1 MELSEELSIR
11 EFFSLLRRRR
21 REFLVCWST
30 VFGITALYTFLE
42 TPTYRSEAVLR
53 VQVQDDSARNAQMGA
68 LGLVTPSTTFNIEQL
83 LTPQILE
90 ECVKRLNEGK
100 PPLSHQAMDANVQSL
115 EKRSQADF
123 QGSDRQL
130 VDVSVSSPHPKVAAD
145 ETNVLTQVMVD
156 IVGADMT
163 AKTHRTKQF
172 IEDQLKDTSGKL
184 KESEDRLRQSRE
196 KMDPESMGG
205 ALGTHLAELKNR
217 RSTLLQKYTNE
228 LPEVKQLNAEIH
240 VLEGQVKEIP
250 NQEIDV
256 TRVMRDVRLNE
267 EMFTMLRTRLEEL
280 QIVESAHVAPIS
292 IVEPASI
299 PSVPESPNK
308 RYNLTMGTLAGL
320 LLGLIIVMAR
330 HHFDTSMVTPEEIE
344 AYLQLPVL
352 AAIPH
357 IERRSVELSV
367 NDPLVRK
374 ADPMGEARSRLILNF
389 PSQSPHAEVHHL
401 LRNNLMKDVKNGE
414 SRIFL
419 FTSAVAAEGKSITA
433 ANFAVAA
440 AQSGIPTL
448 LAEVDLREP
457 MVDKLFGLPQEPGIT
472 NYFYTSPRWETS
484 IARWEQIKNGASNLK
499 EAINL
504 DGISN
509 LHILPSGK
517 RPSNPISLLSSDR
530 FPLLLQSMRQRFPLI
545 ILDGAPALL
554 FADSSIVGPHVD
566 GIILVYR
573 FGRTARE
580 ILRRTHNQ
588 LVTSNAKILG
598 IVVNDIMQGQ
608 VGSYHNYYGSYYKG
622 GYGGGTPYKS
632 PTPAVR
638 YSKP

>member
-11 EFFSLLRRRR
+11 EFFSLLRRRQ
-21 REFLVCWST
+21 REFIICWST
-30 VFGITALYTFLE
+30 VFGATALYTFME
-42 TPTYRSEAVLR
+42 TPMYRAEAVLR
-53 VQVQDDSARNAQMGA
+53 VQVQDDSVHNSQLGA
-68 LGLVTPSTTFNIEQL
+68 LGLITPSTTFNIEQL

-90 ECVKRLNEGK
+90 ECIQRINLNKPVAREVHDEQMRQFEKNSRAEFQDRDQRL
-100 PPLSHQAMDANVQSL
+100 
-115 EKRSQADF
+115 
-123 QGSDRQL
+123 
-130 VDVSVSSPHPKVAAD
+130 VSVSLVSPKSKKVAA
-145 ETNVLTQVMVD
+145 EVNVLAQVMVD

-163 AKTHRTKQF
+163 ARTQRTKQF
-172 IEDQLKDTSGKL
+172 IQDQLKEVSGKL
-184 KESEDRLRQSRE
+184 RESEDRLRQSKERVG
-196 KMDPESMGG
+196 PESLGG
-205 ALGTHLAELKNR
+205 ALGGKLVDLKNQR
-217 RSTLLQKYTNE
+217 NDLLQKYTVE
-228 LPEVKQLNAEIH
+228 HPLVKQLNAEIRS
-240 VLEGQVKEIP
+240 LENQARDIP

-256 TRVMRDVRLNE
+256 TRVMRDVKLNE
-267 EMFTMLRTRLEEL
+267 EMFTMLTKRLEEL
-280 QIVESAHVAPIS
+280 QIVESAHVVPIAL
-292 IVEPASI
+292 VEQASEPTRPI
-299 PSVPESPNK
+299 SPNK
-308 RYNLTMGTLAGL
+308 KYNLTMGALAGFLIGL
-320 LLGLIIVMAR
+320 LIVIAR

-344 AYLQLPVL
+344 QYLQLPVL

-357 IERRSVELSV
+357 IERRSSELSV
-367 NDPLVRK
+367 NDPVVRK
-374 ADPMGEARSRLILNF
+374 ADPMGEARARLILNF

-401 LRNNLMKDVKNGE
+401 LRNNLMKDVKPGD
-414 SRIFL
+414 SRVYL

-433 ANFAVAA
+433 ANFAIAA

-517 RPSNPISLLSSDR
+517 QPSNPVSLLSSDR

-588 LVTSNAKILG
+588 LVSSNAKILG
-598 IVVNDIMQGQ
+598 VVVNDIMQGQ
-608 VGSYHNYYGSYYKG
+608 VGSYHSYYGSYYKG
-622 GYGGGTPYKS
+622 YRREAGYKS
-632 PTPAVR
+632 PVPPVR
-638 YSKP
+638 YAKP

>member
-30 VFGITALYTFLE
+30 VFGATALYTVLE
-42 TPTYRSEAVLR
+42 TPIYRGEGTLR
-53 VQVQDDSARNAQMGA
+53 VQVQDDSARNSQLGA
-68 LGLVTPSTTFNIEQL
+68 LGLATPSATFNIEQL

-90 ECVKRLNEGK
+90 ECIKRINEGK
-100 PPLSHQAMDANVQSL
+100 PPLAREKMDTRIQDL
-115 EKRSQADF
+115 EKRTQVEF
-123 QGSDRQL
+123 QNGDHTL
-130 VDVSVSSPHPKVAAD
+130 VSVSVTSPHAQEATN
-145 ETNVLTQVMVD
+145 ETNVLSKVMVD
-156 IVGADMT
+156 IVGEDMT

-172 IEDQLKDTSGKL
+172 IEDELKETSGKL
-184 KESEDRLRQSRE
+184 KESEERLRQSRE
-196 KMDPESMGG
+196 KMDPQSAGG
-205 ALGTHLAELKNR
+205 ALGNRLAELKNR
-217 RSTLLQKYTNE
+217 RSTLLQKYTTE
-228 LPEVKQLNAEIH
+228 LPEIKQLTSEIRE
-240 VLEGQVKEIP
+240 LESQVREIP

-267 EMFTMLRTRLEEL
+267 EMFTMLTKRLEEL
-280 QIVESAHVAPIS
+280 QIMESAHVAPIS
-292 IVEPASI
+292 IVEPAAV
-299 PSVPESPNK
+299 PSFPESPNK
-308 RYNLTMGTLAGL
+308 RYNLTMGALAGL
-320 LLGLIIVMAR
+320 LVGLIVVMAR

-344 AYLQLPVL
+344 TYLQLPVL

-357 IERRSVELSV
+357 IERRNVDLSV
-367 NDPLVRK
+367 NDPVVRK

-389 PSQSPHAEVHHL
+389 QSQSPHAEVHHL
-401 LRNNLMKDVKNGE
+401 LRNNLMKDVKTGD
-414 SRIFL
+414 SRIYL
-419 FTSAVAAEGKSITA
+419 FTSAIAAEGKSITA
-433 ANFAVAA
+433 ANFAIAA

-457 MVDKLFGLPQEPGIT
+457 MVDKLFGLPSEPGIT

-484 IARWEQIKNGASNLK
+484 IARWEQIRNGASNLK

-530 FPLLLQSMRQRFPLI
+530 FPLLLRSMRQRFPLI

-554 FADSSIVGPHVD
+554 FADSSIMGPHVD

-588 LVTSNAKILG
+588 LATSNAKILG

-608 VGSYHNYYGSYYKG
+608 VGSYNSYYGSYYKG
-622 GYGGGTPYKS
+622 GYGQGSKYKT
-632 PTPAVR
+632 PTPSVR
-638 YSKP
+638 YAKP